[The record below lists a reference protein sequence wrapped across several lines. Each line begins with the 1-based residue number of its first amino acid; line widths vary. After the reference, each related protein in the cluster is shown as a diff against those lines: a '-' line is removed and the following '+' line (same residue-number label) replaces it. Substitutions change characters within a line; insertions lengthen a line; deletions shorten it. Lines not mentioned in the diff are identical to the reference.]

1 MVTNPAAFEKEWYK
15 WWDSLQP
22 EWHVKGED
30 GKWETGE
37 MYGGEWDDELMVWG
51 PNGTLSIIA
60 GLYFWG
66 CTIADSLALRT
77 KWEVAVND
85 VSWILEGLAL
95 YHEQFTKRR

>member
-1 MVTNPAAFEKEWYK
+1 VTNPAAFEKEWYK

-22 EWHVKGED
+22 EWRVKGED

-37 MYGGEWDDELMVWG
+37 MYGGKWDDELMVWG

-66 CTIADSLALRT
+66 CAIADSPALCT